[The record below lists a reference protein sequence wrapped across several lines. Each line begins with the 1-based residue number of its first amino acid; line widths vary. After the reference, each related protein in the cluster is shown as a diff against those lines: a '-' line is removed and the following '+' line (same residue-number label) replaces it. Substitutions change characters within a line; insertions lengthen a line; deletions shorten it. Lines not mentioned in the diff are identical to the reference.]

1 MYHIKNKPVIII
13 DGTLYLY
20 RSYFTFQFFEKN
32 QENPYGA
39 IYGIL
44 KTIKNILLKCYNS
57 KKIII
62 IFDSSEK
69 TFRNKIFNAYK
80 NNRPKMPNALYI
92 QIKPLL
98 HILKNIGIK
107 TLRIPGIEADD
118 IIGSFAYKLEECGEK
133 VLIVSHD
140 KDMIQLLTNNI
151 SILNT
156 SNNEII
162 TPKKIKKKYGINPQ
176 EFIDLLALMGDKSD
190 NIPGVPK
197 IGIKTALFLLQTFS
211 NIQNIYNNIEK
222 IKLLSLRNAKNISNQ
237 LKIYKDTAFLSYKL
251 AKIKLDVPIYIS
263 SDDIILEEICF
274 KKLSN
279 TIKKYNIKQKNS
291 HNNSF

>member
-1 MYHIKNKPVIII
+1 MYYIKNKPVIII

-20 RSYFTFQFFEKN
+20 RSYFTFQFFKNN

-44 KTIKNILLKCYNS
+44 KTIRSILLKCYNS

-62 IFDSSEK
+62 IFDSSKK
-69 TFRNKIFNAYK
+69 TFRNEIFNEYK
-80 NNRPKMPNALYI
+80 SNRPKMPNSLYI
-92 QIKPLL
+92 QIQPLF

-118 IIGSFAYKLEECGEK
+118 IIGSFSRKLEKCGEQ
-133 VLIVSHD
+133 VLIASHD

-151 SILNT
+151 NILNT

-162 TPKKIKKKYGINPQ
+162 TPKTIKKKYGINPQ

-190 NIPGVPK
+190 NIPGIPK
-197 IGIKTALFLLQTFS
+197 IGIKTALFLLQKFS
-211 NIQNIYNNIEK
+211 NIQKIYKNIEK

-237 LKIYKDTAFLSYKL
+237 LTIYKDSAFLSYKL
-251 AKIKLDVPIYIS
+251 AKIKLDIPICINAN
-263 SDDIILEEICF
+263 DIILDKTCF

-279 TIKKYNIKQKNS
+279 AIETYNVKQKNAD
-291 HNNSF
+291 NN

>member
-1 MYHIKNKPVIII
+1 MYYIKTKPVIIV

-20 RSYFTFQFFEKN
+20 RSYFTFQYFKN
-32 QENPYGA
+32 DQENPYGA

-44 KTIKNILLKCYNS
+44 KTIKNILLKYYNS

-62 IFDSSEK
+62 IFDSSQK
-69 TFRNKIFNAYK
+69 TFRNKIFTAYK
-80 NNRPKMPNALYI
+80 SNRPKMPNELYI
-92 QIKPLL
+92 QIQPLF
-98 HILKNIGIK
+98 HILKEIGIK
-107 TLRIPGIEADD
+107 TLSIPGIEADD
-118 IIGSFAYKLEECGEK
+118 IIGSFAHKVEQSGEK

-162 TPKKIKKKYGINPQ
+162 TPITIQKKYGINPQ

-197 IGIKTALFLLQTFS
+197 IGIKTALCLLQKFS
-211 NIQNIYNNIEK
+211 NIQNIYDNIEQ
-222 IKLLSLRNAKNISNQ
+222 IQFLSLRNAKNVSNQ
-237 LKIYKDTAFLSYKL
+237 LKIHKDTAFLSYKL
-251 AKIKLDVPIYIS
+251 AKINLDIPIYINAN
-263 SDDIILEEICF
+263 DIILKTVCF
-274 KKLSN
+274 QKLSN
-279 TIKKYNIKQKNS
+279 MIKTYNVHQKRNL
-291 HNNSF
+291 